1 MRVFGKAVVMCL
13 LLVLTAVTHASNE
26 VGERLELSVI
36 ANSTSDVEIIFD
48 DGPTAGQSLT
58 GAVSIS
64 FSFTGT
70 GTITSLIVEISD
82 GSTLSNVATISSSP
96 WITYLDTTAYANG
109 TYTIKATAF
118 DSSVSES
125 VIQNSPSFTI
135 DNQIPVI
142 TEFNVLNSA
151 FGDGQSPSTRA
162 WFSLNP
168 ADNLQFTWA
177 AVDDD
182 LREATLANVPGS
194 GTPPIDNGDN
204 LNYGWDWSPGDL
216 QEGTWNPRL
225 KVFDYSGFSVTET
238 IFIGID
244 RTGPSIGTI
253 STGSSTGWAAS
264 SSVTL
269 SGLINSVD
277 DGLGSGLAFT
287 EISLDGSNWDSVTEN
302 THQLELTDGVHTISI
317 RATDNVGNIG
327 PIVDI
332 TVQVD
337 TEAPISSGWVV
348 DEITTTLVGPAN
360 VEYKAIDT
368 NSGIDSTN
376 SFIEYGF
383 DSNGFGL
390 TPDLS
395 GSWQSTMG
403 TGLDS
408 VVTQSS
414 WATKAR
420 QYLMLRATVSD
431 LAGNSFQ
438 SEPVFYQVLPNL
450 DFQWNLSQTNV
461 DKLVVKPGD
470 NSGNITVTGLL
481 EVNENYGGS
490 VTVRLESAPAD
501 RTAGVS
507 WAVVESRTLDP
518 GSLTDRE
525 ELLVWEYIV
534 PSEGQYDLRLVIDSD
549 NLVDEYDENNNHNY
563 MVVTGA
569 SVGGI
574 INAPSFLP
582 SISALIISALGI
594 SLIQRNTRD

>member
-431 LAGNSFQ
+431 LAGNLFQ

-582 SISALIISALGI
+582 SIGALIISALGI